1 MADMRDPDSR
11 EPYRTLPEA
20 RDGGGTW
27 GWIVGAVV
35 VVLIIGFIF
44 GWGRN
49 TQVASNTGATPPAA
63 TAPAPSPPAGSPPGT
78 AMAPRPAPST
88 TGQGGQ

>member
-1 MADMRDPDSR
+1 MADMRDPNYD
-11 EPYRTLPEA
+11 PDYRTLPEA
-20 RDGGGTW
+20 RRGGETW

-49 TQVASNTGATPPAA
+49 TQVASNNTAPPPAA
-63 TAPAPSPPAGSPPGT
+63 TAPAAPNGP
-78 AMAPRPAPST
+78 AMAPRPSPSPRTSPST
-88 TGQGGQ
+88 TGQGSQ